1 MFSGRHKIL
10 NDENK
15 VFIDRNPVIFQ
26 KMIDYVSNGQQPQK
40 IDDKETRTMFDKEL
54 EYWLLKPN
62 PPEIQQDLTEML
74 NSEPENVHIM
84 VLEKWKELGP
94 LNIE

>member
-1 MFSGRHKIL
+1 MFSGRHQIL

-15 VFIDRNPVIFQ
+15 VFIDRNPAIFQ
-26 KMIDYVSNGQQPQK
+26 KMIDYVSNGQQPHK
-40 IDDKETRTMFDKEL
+40 IDDKETRNMFDKEL

-62 PPEIQQDLTEML
+62 PPAIQQDLTEML
-74 NSEPENVHIM
+74 NSEPENVHTI
-84 VLEKWKELGP
+84 VLEKWKEIGP